1 MKHTL
6 LITTALITTALM
18 LIVGCSSDPIDVD
31 KLVERGGLLYEVNSD
46 KPYSGPAFSLY
57 ENGQKEEEGT
67 LKDGKLDE
75 KWTKWYMNGQ
85 KEEEGTY
92 KDGKPDGKWIRWY
105 ENGQKIREGTYKN
118 GEPDGLTTTWY
129 ENGQKWLEGT
139 YKNGVLITAECWD
152 EDGNEKDCPEE

>member
-6 LITTALITTALM
+6 LIITALM

-57 ENGQKEEEGT
+57 ENGQKEEEV
-67 LKDGKLDE
+67 
-75 KWTKWYMNGQ
+75 
-85 KEEEGTY
+85 TY

-105 ENGQKIREGTYKN
+105 ENGQKIREGTYKD
-118 GEPDGLTTTWY
+118 EEFDGKWTEWY
-129 ENGQKWLEGT
+129 ENGQKAAEGT
-139 YKNGVLITAECWD
+139 LKDGKNKIQRME
-152 EDGNEKDCPEE
+152 EKIICII